1 VPKPRAAGLLALCAA
16 AGPGLAAAETP
27 DPGSPLTAE
36 LHGDLGSFFVASWPR
51 PWITLSDETLALAA
65 LSGLSEEEALA
76 QAGLSEDPS
85 STGTV
90 SGRLKLSAEA
100 GRMFSLDAHA
110 ALVAASPGA
119 ASPLG
124 ATSTGAGL
132 GAPQAIDL
140 AWSPDTG
147 SGLDVRG
154 RIDRLVLAA
163 RLDGLDIRLGRQPI
177 SFGTGLFFAP
187 MDLVNPF
194 SPATIDTEYKPGV
207 DALRLDAYAGMAS
220 QLTVALAYAGPEP
233 LLGEDRREEGDLDED
248 LVLAAT
254 GQTTVGVTDMLLFVG
269 LVHAEPVFGVGSVS
283 AVGPVGIHGDLTLTL
298 PAEDDPFVRVV
309 VGADARPTTTTSV
322 GVEAYVQSFGSG
334 DPGDYLSMAESD
346 RFSRGEVWQLGRT
359 YAALSAQQ
367 EITPLI
373 GANLAVIANV
383 EDPSA
388 MVAGG
393 LSWSVAEN
401 ASARLGTF
409 LGVGAPPDSVAM
421 DIGIDPS
428 TGEFVMAEPFDGA
441 LEDSVQSEF
450 GLYPQA
456 TYLQLQTYF

>member
-1 VPKPRAAGLLALCAA
+1 MHRNIVLLALS
-16 AGPGLAAAETP
+16 AGSVPRPAAAEAP
-27 DPGSPLTAE
+27 EAAPVSAE

-51 PWITLSDETLALAA
+51 PWVTLSDETLALAA
-65 LSGLSEEEALA
+65 LSGLSEEDALA
-76 QAGLSEDPS
+76 QAGLTDDPS
-85 STGTV
+85 ASGTV

-100 GRMFSLDAHA
+100 GRVFSLDTHA
-110 ALVAASPGA
+110 ALVIANPVA

-124 ATSTGAGL
+124 GTSTGAGL
-132 GAPQAIDL
+132 GAPQAVDMT
-140 AWSPDTG
+140 WSPDTG
-147 SGLDVRG
+147 SGLDVGG

-177 SFGTGLFFAP
+177 SFGTGVFFAP

-207 DALRLDAYAGMAS
+207 DALRLDAYAGMATK
-220 QLTVALAYAGPEP
+220 LTVALAYAGPAP
-233 LLGEDRREEGDLDED
+233 LVGEDRREEGDLDED
-248 LVLAAT
+248 LVIAAA
-254 GQTTVGVTDMLLFVG
+254 GQTTVGVTDLLLAAG

-283 AVGPVGIHGDLTLTL
+283 AVGPVGVHGDLTLTL
-298 PAEDDPFVRVV
+298 PADDDPFVRVV
-309 VGADARPTTTTSV
+309 VGADARPTATTSV
-322 GVEAYVQSFGSG
+322 AVEAYVQSFGSG
-334 DPGDYLSMAESD
+334 DPGDYLSLAQSD
-346 RFSRGEVWQLGRT
+346 RFARGEVWQLGRT
-359 YAALSAQQ
+359 YAALSAMQ

-373 GANLAVIANV
+373 GANVAVIANV

-409 LGVGAPPDSVAM
+409 LGVGAAPDTVGM
-421 DIGIDPS
+421 DITVDPN
-428 TGEFVMAEPFDGA
+428 TGEFLMAEPFEGA
-441 LEDSVQSEF
+441 LADSVQSEF

-456 TYLQLQTYF
+456 AYLQLQTYF